1 MKTVEVSPGTCSYL
15 VRIGRGLLVEA
26 ASYVTD
32 VGRQVLIVTDENV
45 APLYLE
51 RFSMPLADR
60 ELASL
65 ILPAGESNK
74 TLSQAARI
82 IDVLVSRGMRRDA
95 CIVALGG
102 GVVGDLAGFAASCYL
117 RGIAWVQVPT
127 TLLAQVDASVGGKTG
142 VNHPEGKNLIGS
154 FHQPR
159 AVLADTETL
168 DTLADREYRAGLAEV
183 IKYGVG
189 LDTGFFTWLEANM
202 ADLAMRDPEALEYA
216 ISECCRLKAA
226 VVAEDEHDH
235 GRRALLNLGH
245 TFGHGL
251 ETALGYGT
259 VLHGEAVALGIVLAA
274 RLSEGRGWID
284 GDVTKRITALLE
296 TAGLATTPPA
306 VDKTRLLAAIGHDK
320 KTSAAGPRLVVLES
334 LGSAFV
340 CDGITGQELEAFLDD
355 NLDG

>member
-1 MKTVEVSPGTCSYL
+1 MRTVEVSLGTRSYP
-15 VRIGRGLLVEA
+15 VRIGRGCLDAVA
-26 ASYVTD
+26 AHLENM
-32 VGRQVLIVTDENV
+32 GPQVLIVTDENV

-51 RFSMPLADR
+51 RISLPLADR

-65 ILPAGESNK
+65 VLPAGESNK
-74 TLSQAARI
+74 TLSQVARI
-82 IDVLVSRGMRRDA
+82 FDVLSSRMMRRDA
-95 CIVALGG
+95 CVVALGG
-102 GVVGDLAGFAASCYL
+102 GVVGDTAGFAASCYL
-117 RGIAWVQVPT
+117 RGIAWVQAPT
-127 TLLAQVDASVGGKTG
+127 TLLAQVDAAVGGKTG
-142 VNHPEGKNLIGS
+142 VNHPAGKNLIGS

-189 LDTGFFTWLEANM
+189 LDAGFFAWLEANM
-202 ADLAMRDPEALEYA
+202 AALAKREPQALEYA

-251 ETALGYGT
+251 ETALGYGA

-284 GDVTKRITALLE
+284 GDVTKRITTVLE

-306 VDKTRLLAAIGHDK
+306 VDRTRLLDAIGHDK
-320 KTSAAGPRLVVLES
+320 KTTATGPRLVAIKS

-340 CDGITGQELEAFLDD
+340 CEEITGREFEAFLDD
-355 NLDG
+355 NIDG

>member
-1 MKTVEVSPGTCSYL
+1 MKTVEVNLSTRSYP

-26 ASYVTD
+26 ASYLKD
-32 VGRQVLIVTDENV
+32 IGRQLLIVTDENV
-45 APLYLE
+45 APLYLD
-51 RFSMPLADR
+51 RFLLPLADR

-74 TLSQAARI
+74 TLSQVGRI
-82 IDVLVSRGMRRDA
+82 IDVLISRRMRRDA

-102 GVVGDLAGFAASCYL
+102 GVVGDMAGFAASCYL

-127 TLLAQVDASVGGKTG
+127 TLLAQADASVGGKTG

-159 AVLADTETL
+159 AVLTDTETL

-189 LDTGFFTWLEANM
+189 LDPGFFTWLEANM

-226 VVAEDEHDH
+226 MVAEDEHDH
-235 GRRALLNLGH
+235 GQRALLNLGH

-251 ETALGYGT
+251 ETASGYGT
-259 VLHGEAVALGIVLAA
+259 LLHGEAVALGTVLAA
-274 RLSEGRGWID
+274 RLSERRGWID
-284 GDVTKRITALLE
+284 SDVTKRIMALLQ
-296 TAGLATTPPA
+296 TAGLATTLPA
-306 VDKTRLLAAIGHDK
+306 VDKSKLLAAIGHDK
-320 KTSAAGPRLVVLES
+320 KTSTAGPRLVVLKS

-340 CDGITGQELEAFLDD
+340 CDEITGQEFEAFLDD
-355 NLDG
+355 NLGG

>member
-1 MKTVEVSPGTCSYL
+1 MKTVEVSLGARSYPIR
-15 VRIGRGLLVEA
+15 VGRGLLNDA
-26 ASYVTD
+26 NSYVEGI
-32 VGRQVLIVTDENV
+32 GRQVLIVTDENV

-51 RFSMPLADR
+51 RISIPLADR

-74 TLSQAARI
+74 TLLQAARI
-82 IDVLVSRGMRRDA
+82 IDVLINQGMRRDA

-102 GVVGDLAGFAASCYL
+102 GVVGDMAGFAASCYM

-159 AVLADTETL
+159 AVLTDTETL

-189 LDTGFFTWLEANM
+189 LDIGFFAWLEANM
-202 ADLAMRDPEALEYA
+202 ADLITRDPAALEYA
-216 ISECCRLKAA
+216 VSECCRLKAV
-226 VVAEDEHDH
+226 VVAEDEHDR
-235 GRRALLNLGH
+235 GPRALLNLGH
-245 TFGHGL
+245 TFAHGL
-251 ETALGYGT
+251 ETALEYGT

-274 RLSEGRGWID
+274 RLSERHGWIES
-284 GDVTKRITALLE
+284 DVTKRIMALFE
-296 TAGLATTPPA
+296 TAGLATTLPA
-306 VDKTRLLAAIGHDK
+306 VNKTKLLAAIGHDK
-320 KTSAAGPRLVVLES
+320 KTLVACPRLVALES

-340 CDGITGQELEAFLDD
+340 CDQITIQEFEAFLDD